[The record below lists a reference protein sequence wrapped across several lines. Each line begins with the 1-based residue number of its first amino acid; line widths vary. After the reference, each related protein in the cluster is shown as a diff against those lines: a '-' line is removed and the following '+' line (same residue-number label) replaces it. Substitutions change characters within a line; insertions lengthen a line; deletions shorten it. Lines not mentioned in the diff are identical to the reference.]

1 MMMNK
6 HKFTLERTVA
16 DVIIATVLALSV
28 LVFITQ
34 EANAVSVG
42 TKNNFKQEQKNT
54 CSSFAD
60 CINSGTVTF
69 GLDGGHTR
77 P

>member
-1 MMMNK
+1 MK
-6 HKFTLERTVA
+6 YQKLLFQ
-16 DVIIATVLALSV
+16 IIIKQPNYFVKW
-28 LVFITQ
+28 
-34 EANAVSVG
+34 ANAISVG